1 MGIFSYLD
9 VIEHLPRRYE
19 SFIYT
24 DPDRLIRL
32 ADKERAVIYG
42 KLITEPKVLR
52 FRNVSNTT
60 FMFRDA
66 YNHDY
71 KCVAWNRPYL
81 GKSLNTTDP
90 FTLQVSYDAKKHE
103 MNVLGLKKGRVGS
116 VKLVKFTTTSPSN
129 S

>member
-1 MGIFSYLD
+1 MKLTNSPRLNYLLGQMGIFSYLD

-60 FMFRDA
+60 FMF
-66 YNHDY
+66 
-71 KCVAWNRPYL
+71 
-81 GKSLNTTDP
+81 SLI
-90 FTLQVSYDAKKHE
+90 
-103 MNVLGLKKGRVGS
+103 
-116 VKLVKFTTTSPSN
+116 
-129 S
+129 